1 MSVDLRPETWTTST
15 NDALTISLVDENGA
29 VKFKPAFTYP
39 IYGDAEQVFGY
50 KNLQIFLAFD
60 SITMKPFLNV
70 KYDEKLNTDI
80 PDVQKALLAKLPKDD
95 VILKDEAKWVDAFTK
110 EQETF
115 SLPDKDTIIDE
126 YNIGDESFTVYKVS
140 LQVDAVKRIHRR
152 LQIFTLLFI
161 EAASYID
168 ESDTSWKVVITI
180 NKRTKQCIG
189 YATTY
194 QFWRYLGSE
203 TFDMS
208 SVDDRKS
215 RAKISQFLILP
226 PYQGKGHGKYLYTA
240 IFKHWLADQS
250 IIEITVEDP
259 NESFDDL
266 RDRCD
271 LERIINERLLSDCPN
286 DLPLKQGWLD
296 RKRLELKLEQRQ
308 FMRIVEMYLLFSK
321 SSNYRL
327 QLKSRIYEKN
337 YEALMDMDESTK
349 KDKLQTAY
357 QSLTDDYKRILS
369 KVNVSKRTKLSSTG
383 SVPVKKIKT

>member
-1 MSVDLRPETWTTST
+1 M
-15 NDALTISLVDENGA
+15 
-29 VKFKPAFTYP
+29 
-39 IYGDAEQVFGY
+39 
-50 KNLQIFLAFD
+50 
-60 SITMKPFLNV
+60 
-70 KYDEKLNTDI
+70 
-80 PDVQKALLAKLPKDD
+80 
-95 VILKDEAKWVDAFTK
+95 
-110 EQETF
+110 
-115 SLPDKDTIIDE
+115 
-126 YNIGDESFTVYKVS
+126 VS
-140 LQVDAVKRIHRR
+140 R
-152 LQIFTLLFI
+152 
-161 EAASYID
+161 
-168 ESDTSWKVVITI
+168 
-180 NKRTKQCIG
+180 
-189 YATTY
+189 
-194 QFWRYLGSE
+194 
-203 TFDMS
+203 
-208 SVDDRKS
+208 
-215 RAKISQFLILP
+215 
-226 PYQGKGHGKYLYTA
+226 
-240 IFKHWLADQS
+240 S

>member
-168 ESDTSWKVVITI
+168 ESDPSWEVVITF

-240 IFKHWLADQS
+240 IFKHWLADQ
-250 IIEITVEDP
+250 
-259 NESFDDL
+259 L
-266 RDRCD
+266 
-271 LERIINERLLSDCPN
+271 
-286 DLPLKQGWLD
+286 
-296 RKRLELKLEQRQ
+296 LKL
-308 FMRIVEMYLLFSK
+308 LLK
-321 SSNYRL
+321 IL
-327 QLKSRIYEKN
+327 TKV
-337 YEALMDMDESTK
+337 LM
-349 KDKLQTAY
+349 
-357 QSLTDDYKRILS
+357 I
-369 KVNVSKRTKLSSTG
+369 
-383 SVPVKKIKT
+383 